1 MAEPKL
7 RKGQKVE
14 IAGKGIR
21 GEIAFIGMTAFA
33 PGKWAGVI
41 LDEPKGKNNG
51 TVTGTAYFSVS
62 LIDFDVWLM
71 LTIIIKMDF
80 NINNWEMLHCSVPK
94 IMECLFDLHNVY
106 LWMMMVIRYLRM
118 HPKKNHLGHV

>member
-14 IAGKGIR
+14 IVGKSIR

-51 TVTGTAYFSVS
+51 TVNGTAYFNVS
-62 LIDFDVWLM
+62 L
-71 LTIIIKMDF
+71 
-80 NINNWEMLHCSVPK
+80 HQ
-94 IMECLFDLHNVY
+94 LFCY
-106 LWMMMVIRYLRM
+106 LQFIS
-118 HPKKNHLGHV
+118 